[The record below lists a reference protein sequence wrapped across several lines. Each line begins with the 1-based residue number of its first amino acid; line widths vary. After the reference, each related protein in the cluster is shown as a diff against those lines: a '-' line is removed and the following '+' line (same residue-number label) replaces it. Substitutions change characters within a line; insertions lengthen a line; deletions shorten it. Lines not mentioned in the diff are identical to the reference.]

1 MDDLGIAVLKIRDIL
16 LVTISAEPDDRTISS
31 LQTKILEIMEQ
42 VQAKGLIID
51 ISTVEILD
59 SFFARTLLETAQM
72 ISLMGGLTVIA
83 GMRPDVAITAT
94 QLGLT
99 MESVICALDVDRAVE
114 VLERKHVNL
123 DTNNE
128 Q

>member
-31 LQTKILEIMEQ
+31 LQKKILEIMEQ

-83 GMRPDVAITAT
+83 GMRPEVAITAT

>member
-1 MDDLGIAVLKIRDIL
+1 MEELGIAVLKIRDIL

-31 LQTKILEIMEQ
+31 LQKKVLEIMEE

-114 VLERKHVNL
+114 ILERRHVKFG
-123 DTNNE
+123 TNNE
-128 Q
+128 R

>member
-1 MDDLGIAVLKIRDIL
+1 MEDLGIAVLKIRDIL
-16 LVTISAEPDDRTISS
+16 LVTISAEPDDQTISS
-31 LQTKILEIMEQ
+31 LQNKVLETMER
-42 VQAKGLIID
+42 VEAKGLIID

-83 GMRPDVAITAT
+83 GMHPDIAITAT

-99 MESVICALDVDRAVE
+99 MDSVICALDVDRAVE
-114 VLERKHVNL
+114 VLERKRFKFGS
-123 DTNNE
+123 DSE

>member
-1 MDDLGIAVLKIRDIL
+1 MEDLGIAVLKIRDIL
-16 LVTISAEPDDRTISS
+16 LVTISAEPDDHTISS
-31 LQTKILEIMEQ
+31 LQNKVLETMAKVE
-42 VQAKGLIID
+42 AKGLIID

-83 GMRPDVAITAT
+83 GMHPDIAITAT

-99 MESVICALDVDRAVE
+99 MDNVICALDVDRAAE
-114 VLERKHVNL
+114 ILERRHVNFG
-123 DTNNE
+123 TNNE
-128 Q
+128 H